1 MNYHK
6 LAQFKSQNLLPHS
19 SGAWK
24 SGIKVSVGLGPS
36 GGLENL
42 FPASILVS
50 GESK

>member
-6 LAQFKSQNLLPHS
+6 LAQFKTQNLLPYS

-24 SGIKVSVGLGPS
+24 SRIKVSVGLGPS

-42 FPASILVS
+42 FPTSILVS